1 MNESTKPQTI
11 LPADREQPAARPAET
26 ERTVTIPTPSRD
38 VLTEIL
44 HDGAQRLLAQ
54 AIDAEVA
61 DWIARHTEVLDDDGR
76 RQIVRNGHH
85 PTRTILTGSTFGSK
99 KTASAFWC

>member
-1 MNESTKPQTI
+1 MNETTKPQTN
-11 LPADREQPAARPAET
+11 LPADSERPVTRPADRERPAVLPAET
-26 ERTVTIPTPSRD
+26 ERSATIPAPSRD

-61 DWIARHTEVLDDDGR
+61 DWIDRHAEVLDDDGR
-76 RQIVRNGHH
+76 VRSFA
-85 PTRTILTGSTFGSK
+85 TATIRPARS
-99 KTASAFWC
+99 

>member
-1 MNESTKPQTI
+1 MNESTKPETTM
-11 LPADREQPAARPAET
+11 PADTERPAT
-26 ERTVTIPTPSRD
+26 MPAPSRD

-61 DWIARHTEVLDDDGR
+61 DWIDRHTEVLDDDGR
-76 RQIVRNGHH
+76 RQVVRNGHP
-85 PTRTILTGSTFGSK
+85 PTRTILTGSTLGSK